1 MSKTVTITTTEAAH
15 EMHGNRIDTVLT
27 LPHRGYRKRF
37 GLGFVPEGHEGRQ
50 SFMGEMVP
58 GPWAYAFGLCSVIDN
73 HGGTGAE
80 RQRNL
85 AANLEHD
92 VEAGDTVIIN
102 GNTYEVKVT
111 KNGSEPYLKLV

>member
-1 MSKTVTITTTEAAH
+1 MKTVEITTVKAAH
-15 EMHGNRIDTVLT
+15 EMHGNRIETVLT

-37 GLGFVPEGHEGRQ
+37 GLGFVPKGDEGRQ
-50 SFMGEMVP
+50 VFQGEMVP

-85 AANLEHD
+85 EAGTEHD
-92 VEAGDTVIIN
+92 VEAGDTVIID
-102 GNTYEVKVT
+102 GNSYEVKVT
-111 KNGSEPYLKLV
+111 RNGFEPYLKLV

>member
-1 MSKTVTITTTEAAH
+1 MSKTVTITTTKTAS
-15 EMHGNRIDTVLT
+15 EMHGNRIETILT

-50 SFMGEMVP
+50 TFQGEMVP

-73 HGGTGAE
+73 HGGSGAE

-85 AANLEHD
+85 AANTEHD
-92 VEAGDTVIIN
+92 VEEGDTIIID
-102 GNTYEVKVT
+102 GNSYVVKVT
-111 KNGSEPYLKLV
+111 RNGFEPYLNLV